1 MRKIMGMLLG
11 VLVLLSI
18 FGCGSIEKEVA
29 DNYKD
34 KKEKL
39 VIWSYYETQAQ
50 RNALNRLLRNFNQS
64 QNQYEAF
71 WEYVPMT
78 AFARGLSSAYTENNL
93 PDMVIIDNPD
103 MPTMIKLG
111 LFEDITDRVQEW
123 HLDEEYYS
131 SIISTVKYDDHYYG
145 LPFNCN
151 STALIY
157 NKTMLK
163 KADITAPETWE
174 DFESAAKKLTTE
186 KCSGFTMCGMEGEQG
201 AFQILSWILA
211 DGGDIADIK
220 GNAWTDTFDFFT
232 RLVEEGSMSEACI
245 NLTQTD
251 VARKFIQGE
260 TAMMQNGPWVFPMLD
275 ESGIDYEIASIP
287 GLNPNAAVLGGENI
301 AVMKGKNTDGS
312 LEFLDFCMNGE
323 ELLDFCKASSVLP
336 AKISAARELAEQN
349 PKMQVY
355 VEQMER
361 AVTRTS
367 VPQWEKVAQE
377 LTDEMYQIVDKK

>member
-1 MRKIMGMLLG
+1 
-11 VLVLLSI
+11 
-18 FGCGSIEKEVA
+18 
-29 DNYKD
+29 
-34 KKEKL
+34 
-39 VIWSYYETQAQ
+39 
-50 RNALNRLLRNFNQS
+50 
-64 QNQYEAF
+64 
-71 WEYVPMT
+71 
-78 AFARGLSSAYTENNL
+78 
-93 PDMVIIDNPD
+93 
-103 MPTMIKLG
+103 
-111 LFEDITDRVQEW
+111 
-123 HLDEEYYS
+123 
-131 SIISTVKYDDHYYG
+131 
-145 LPFNCN
+145 
-151 STALIY
+151 
-157 NKTMLK
+157 
-163 KADITAPETWE
+163 
-174 DFESAAKKLTTE
+174 
-186 KCSGFTMCGMEGEQG
+186 
-201 AFQILSWILA
+201 
-211 DGGDIADIK
+211 
-220 GNAWTDTFDFFT
+220 
-232 RLVEEGSMSEACI
+232 MSEACI